1 MISVNDFYPG
11 LTIELEGDIYIV
23 LEYQHV
29 HMAQGQ
35 ATVRVKLK
43 NLKTGNVIR
52 KTFKSDEYVPQA
64 FINKREAEY
73 LYRQG
78 EEFYFVDHETYDQYM
93 LTEEQLGDSIKY
105 LKEGTV
111 VSMLFYEGNPIGI
124 ELPTTVVLEVVETD
138 PGLRGDTV
146 SGGSKP
152 AKLETGL
159 VIQVPLF
166 VQIGDKVVVDTRTA
180 KYVERA

>member
-1 MISVNDFYPG
+1 MISTNDFYPG
-11 LTIELEGDIYIV
+11 LTIELDGEIYIV
-23 LEYQHV
+23 LEAQHV

-35 ATVRVKLK
+35 AVVKVKLK
-43 NLKTGNVIR
+43 NIKTGNVLR
-52 KTFKSDEYVPQA
+52 KTFKSEEFVNQA
-64 FINKREAEY
+64 FIDKKEAEY
-73 LYRQG
+73 LYNTG
-78 EEFYFVDHETYDQYM
+78 EEYYFVDQETYEQYV
-93 LTEEQLGDSIKY
+93 LTSEQIGNALDY

-111 VSMLFYEGNPIGI
+111 VNILFYDNSPIGL
-124 ELPTTVVLEVVETD
+124 ELPTTVILEVVETD

-166 VQIGDKVVVDTRTA
+166 IQVGDKVVVDTRNG

>member
-1 MISVNDFYPG
+1 MISTNDFYPG
-11 LTIELEGDIYIV
+11 LTIELDGEIYIV
-23 LEYQHV
+23 LEAQHV

-35 ATVRVKLK
+35 ATVKVKLK
-43 NLKTGNVIR
+43 NIKTGNVLR
-52 KTFKSDEYVPQA
+52 KTFKSEEFVPQA
-64 FINKREAEY
+64 FIDKKLAEY
-73 LYRQG
+73 LYNTG
-78 EEFYFVDHETYDQYM
+78 EEYYFVDQETFEQYM
-93 LTEEQLGDSIKY
+93 LTSEQIGETLIY
-105 LKEGTV
+105 LKEGIIV
-111 VSMLFYEGNPIGI
+111 NILFYDNTPIGL
-124 ELPTTVVLEVVETD
+124 ELPTTVILEVMETD

-166 VQIGDKVVVDTRTA
+166 VQVGDKVVVDTRNA

>member
-1 MISVNDFYPG
+1 MISTNDFYPG
-11 LTIELEGDIYIV
+11 LTIELDGEIYIV
-23 LEYQHV
+23 LETQHV

-43 NLKTGNVIR
+43 NIKTGSVLR
-52 KTFKSDEYVPQA
+52 KTFKSEDFVPQA
-64 FINKREAEY
+64 FIDKKEAEY
-73 LYRQG
+73 LYNKG
-78 EEFYFVDHETYDQYM
+78 DEYYFIDQETYEQYM
-93 LTEEQLGDSIKY
+93 LTSDQIGESLNY
-105 LKEGTV
+105 LKEGV
-111 VSMLFYEGNPIGI
+111 IVNILFYENAPIGI
-124 ELPTTVVLEVVETD
+124 ELPTTVILEVVETD

-166 VQIGDKVVVDTRTA
+166 IQIGDKVVVDTRNA

>member
-1 MISVNDFYPG
+1 MISTNDFYPG
-11 LTIELEGDIYIV
+11 LTIELDGEIYIV
-23 LEYQHV
+23 LEAQHV

-35 ATVRVKLK
+35 ATVRVKLR
-43 NLKTGNVIR
+43 NIKTGNVLR
-52 KTFKSDEYVPQA
+52 KTFKSEDFVPQA
-64 FINKREAEY
+64 FIDKKSAEY
-73 LYRQG
+73 LYNTG
-78 EEFYFVDHETYDQYM
+78 EEYYFVDQETFEQYM
-93 LTEEQLGDSIKY
+93 LTSEQIGEALNY
-105 LKEGTV
+105 LKEGTIV
-111 VSMLFYEGNPIGI
+111 NILFYDNAPIGL

-166 VQIGDKVVVDTRTA
+166 VQVGDKVVVDTRSA

>member
-11 LTIELEGDIYIV
+11 LTIELDGEIYIV

-35 ATVRVKLK
+35 ATVKVKLK
-43 NLKTGNVIR
+43 NLKTGNVLR

-64 FINKREAEY
+64 FINKREAEF
-73 LYRQG
+73 LYKQG
-78 EEFYFVDHETYDQYM
+78 DEYYFIDHETYEQHM
-93 LTEEQLGDSIKY
+93 LTEEQLGDAIKY
-105 LKEGTV
+105 LKEGTI
-111 VSMLFYEGNPIGI
+111 VSVLFYEGNPIGI
-124 ELPTTVVLEVVETD
+124 ELPTTVVLEVIETD

-166 VQIGDKVVVDTRTA
+166 IQIGDKVVVDTRYA

>member
-11 LTIELEGDIYIV
+11 LTIELDGEIYIV

-73 LYRQG
+73 LYKQG
-78 EEFYFVDHETYDQYM
+78 DEYYFIDNESFEQYV
-93 LTEEQLGDSIKY
+93 LTEEQLGEAINY
-105 LKEGTV
+105 LKEGNTV
-111 VSMLFYEGNPIGI
+111 SVLFYEGNPIGI

-166 VQIGDKVVVDTRTA
+166 IQIGDKVVVDTRYA

>member
-11 LTIELEGDIYIV
+11 LTIELDGEIYIV

-35 ATVRVKLK
+35 ATVKVKLK

-52 KTFKSDEYVPQA
+52 KTFKSDEYVSQA

-78 EEFYFVDHETYDQYM
+78 EEYYFVDHETYEQYM
-93 LTEEQLGDSIKY
+93 LTQDQLGDAIKY
-105 LKEGTV
+105 LKEGTI
-111 VSMLFYEGNPIGI
+111 VSVLFYEGNPIGI

-166 VQIGDKVVVDTRTA
+166 VQIGDKVVVDTRNS

>member
-11 LTIELEGDIYIV
+11 LTIELDGEIYIV
-23 LEYQHV
+23 LEYQHA

-73 LYRQG
+73 LYKQG
-78 EEFYFVDHETYDQYM
+78 DEYYFIDNESFEQYV
-93 LTEEQLGDSIKY
+93 LTEEQLGEAINY
-105 LKEGTV
+105 LKEGNTV
-111 VSMLFYEGNPIGI
+111 SVLFYEGNPIGI

-166 VQIGDKVVVDTRTA
+166 IQIGDKVVVDTRYA

>member
-11 LTIELEGDIYIV
+11 LTIELDGEIYIV

-73 LYRQG
+73 LYKQG
-78 EEFYFVDHETYDQYM
+78 DEYYFIDNESFEQYI
-93 LTEEQLGDSIKY
+93 LTEEQLGDAIKY
-105 LKEGTV
+105 LKEGNTV
-111 VSMLFYEGNPIGI
+111 SVLFYEGNPIGI

-166 VQIGDKVVVDTRTA
+166 IQIGDKVVVDTRYA

>member
-1 MISVNDFYPG
+1 MISTNDFYPG
-11 LTIELEGDIYIV
+11 LTIELDGEIYIV
-23 LEYQHV
+23 LEAQHV

-35 ATVRVKLK
+35 ATVKVKLK
-43 NLKTGNVIR
+43 NIKTGNVLR
-52 KTFKSDEYVPQA
+52 KTFKSEEFVPQA
-64 FINKREAEY
+64 FIDKKEAEY
-73 LYRQG
+73 LYNNG
-78 EEFYFVDHETYDQYM
+78 DEYYFIDQETYEQYM
-93 LTEEQLGDSIKY
+93 LTSDQIGEALNY
-105 LKEGTV
+105 LKEGIIV
-111 VSMLFYEGNPIGI
+111 NILFYENAPIGI
-124 ELPTTVVLEVVETD
+124 ELPTTVILEVVETD

-166 VQIGDKVVVDTRTA
+166 VQVGDKVVVDTRYA

>member
-11 LTIELEGDIYIV
+11 LTIELDGEIYIV

-43 NLKTGNVIR
+43 NLKTGNVMR

-73 LYRQG
+73 LYKQG
-78 EEFYFVDHETYDQYM
+78 DEYYFIDNESFEQYI
-93 LTEEQLGDSIKY
+93 LTEEQLGDAIKY
-105 LKEGTV
+105 LKEGNTV
-111 VSMLFYEGNPIGI
+111 SVLFYEGNPIGI

-166 VQIGDKVVVDTRTA
+166 IQIGDKVVVDTRYA

>member
-1 MISVNDFYPG
+1 MISTNNFYPG
-11 LTIELEGDIYIV
+11 LTIELDGEIYIV
-23 LEYQHV
+23 LEAQHV

-35 ATVRVKLK
+35 ATVKVKLK
-43 NLKTGNVIR
+43 NIKTGNVLR
-52 KTFKSDEYVPQA
+52 KTFKSEEFVSQVI
-64 FINKREAEY
+64 INKKEVEY
-73 LYRQG
+73 LYNNG
-78 EEFYFVDHETYDQYM
+78 DEYYFIDQESYEQYM
-93 LTEEQLGDSIKY
+93 LTSEQIGESLNY
-105 LKEGTV
+105 LKEGV
-111 VSMLFYEGNPIGI
+111 IVNILFYDNAPIGI
-124 ELPTTVVLEVVETD
+124 ELPTTVTLEVVETD

-166 VQIGDKVVVDTRTA
+166 VQIGDKVVVDTRNA

>member
-11 LTIELEGDIYIV
+11 LTIELEGEIYIV

-73 LYRQG
+73 LYKQG
-78 EEFYFVDHETYDQYM
+78 DEYYFIDNESFEQYI
-93 LTEEQLGDSIKY
+93 LTEEQLGDAIKY
-105 LKEGTV
+105 LKEGNTV
-111 VSMLFYEGNPIGI
+111 SVLFYEGNPIGI

-166 VQIGDKVVVDTRTA
+166 IQIGDKVVVDTRYA

>member
-11 LTIELEGDIYIV
+11 LTIELDGEIYIV

-43 NLKTGNVIR
+43 NLKTGNVLR
-52 KTFKSDEYVPQA
+52 RTFKSDEYVPQA
-64 FINKREAEY
+64 FINKREAEF
-73 LYRQG
+73 LYKQG
-78 EEFYFVDHETYDQYM
+78 DEYYFIDHETYEQYM
-93 LTEEQLGDSIKY
+93 LTEEQLGDAIKY
-105 LKEGTV
+105 LKEGTI
-111 VSMLFYEGNPIGI
+111 VSVLFYEGNPIGI
-124 ELPTTVVLEVVETD
+124 ELPTTVVLEVIETD

-166 VQIGDKVVVDTRTA
+166 IQIGDKVVVDTRYA

>member
-11 LTIELEGDIYIV
+11 LTIELDGEIYIV

-35 ATVRVKLK
+35 ATVKVKLK
-43 NLKTGNVIR
+43 NLKTGNVLR

-78 EEFYFVDHETYDQYM
+78 EEYYFVDHETYDQYM
-93 LTEEQLGDSIKY
+93 LTEDQLGDAVKF
-105 LKEGTV
+105 LKEGTIV
-111 VSMLFYEGNPIGI
+111 GVLFYEGNPIGI
-124 ELPTTVVLEVVETD
+124 ELPTTVILEVVETD

-166 VQIGDKVVVDTRTA
+166 VQIGDKVVVDTRSS